1 MALPSLPPI
10 HPPETSLNIRSSEN
24 CMFRYLGRRLLFS
37 IVVIWAVSTAVF
49 GMMRLLPGDP
59 VMVMLQTSG
68 GSPERIEEL
77 RQQLG
82 LEEPILTQY
91 SKFIF
96 GLLRG
101 DLGDSIFTGRPVL
114 TIILEQLP
122 STIELAIASLIIGVV
137 LGVVLGVISAL
148 KEGGWIDAASMIF
161 AATGVAMPSFWLGL
175 MMIFLF
181 SLKLGWL
188 PATGQGGIERL
199 IMPATVLGLTVA
211 ASVARL
217 TRSSLIEVLGQEYI
231 TTARAKG
238 LQERVVVWKHGFK
251 NALIPVVTII
261 GLQFGWLLAGAVIT
275 ETVFSRQGLGRLS
288 VQAVLWKDFPLV
300 QGTVLVSVIF
310 YMSANLIVDIFYA
323 FLDPRIRSEYQ

>member
-1 MALPSLPPI
+1 M
-10 HPPETSLNIRSSEN
+10 N
-24 CMFRYLGRRLLFS
+24 
-37 IVVIWAVSTAVF
+37 
-49 GMMRLLPGDP
+49 
-59 VMVMLQTSG
+59 
-68 GSPERIEEL
+68 
-77 RQQLG
+77 
-82 LEEPILTQY
+82 QY
-91 SKFIF
+91 GKFLF
-96 GLLRG
+96 GLVRG

-122 STIELAIASLIIGVV
+122 STIELAVASLFIGVV
-137 LGVVLGVISAL
+137 IGVVLGVISAL
-148 KEGGWIDAASMIF
+148 REGGLIDAASMIF

-188 PATGQGGIERL
+188 PATGQGGIARL

-310 YMSANLIVDIFYA
+310 YMIANLLVDIFYA